1 MNSKK
6 QTIQELENKITVL
19 KEKMITTGI
28 KKGLSHDETVQYS
41 QELDGV
47 INTYNELFFNGD

>member
-1 MNSKK
+1 MNSNK
-6 QTIQELENKITVL
+6 QTIQELENKISAL

-28 KKGLSHDETVQYS
+28 EKGLTHDETVQYS

-47 INTYNELFFNGD
+47 INTYNEHFLKDE